1 MTRSSGRDFRMTS
14 STRIDVPRNCCA
26 SMGRVK
32 RGAFCHVGR
41 GPGFDKRNSASLPSR
56 LRQSLSQTVPS
67 RTTPLSLT
75 LRLEGPDD
83 CLAIRS
89 VHRSAF
95 PGENEGELVDALRA
109 GGYSRLS
116 LLAEEKDDLVGHI
129 LFSEL
134 AIVTAKSAV
143 AALALAPLAVAR
155 SRQRQGIGSALVRE
169 GLRRCADQGHRI
181 VLVVGHPAY
190 YPRFGFSAQL
200 AKKLTSPY
208 AGDAFMALELVRG
221 ALQGIDGEVKYAP
234 PFEAL

>member
-1 MTRSSGRDFRMTS
+1 MPQSRM
-14 STRIDVPRNCCA
+14 
-26 SMGRVK
+26 
-32 RGAFCHVGR
+32 
-41 GPGFDKRNSASLPSR
+41 
-56 LRQSLSQTVPS
+56 
-67 RTTPLSLT
+67 
-75 LRLEGPDD
+75 LRLERLGDR
-83 CLAIRS
+83 LAIRS

-95 PGENEGELVDALRA
+95 PGENESELVDALRA

-116 LLAEEKDDLVGHI
+116 LVAEEKDDLLGHI

-134 AIVTAKSAV
+134 AIVTATSTV
-143 AALALAPLAVAR
+143 AALALAPLAVTP
-155 SRQRQGIGSALVRE
+155 SRQRRGIGSALVRE

-208 AGDAFMALELVRG
+208 AGDGFMALELVTG
-221 ALQGIDGEVKYAP
+221 ALQGIDGEVRYAP